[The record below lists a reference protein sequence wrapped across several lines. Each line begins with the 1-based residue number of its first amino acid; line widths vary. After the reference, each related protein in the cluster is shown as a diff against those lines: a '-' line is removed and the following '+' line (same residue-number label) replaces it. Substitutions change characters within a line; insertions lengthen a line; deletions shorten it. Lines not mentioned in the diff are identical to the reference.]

1 MLNSK
6 VVKGPSFLRPQTD
19 PETNAMV
26 ATLIPDDVDDEDNE
40 DDIDD
45 VGDVDDVDD
54 VDVAKCVSTNHFKGD
69 ARQLFSD

>member
-1 MLNSK
+1 
-6 VVKGPSFLRPQTD
+6 
-19 PETNAMV
+19 MV

-54 VDVAKCVSTNHFKGD
+54 VDNVDVTKCVSTNHFKGD

>member
-1 MLNSK
+1 MLAS
-6 VVKGPSFLRPQTD
+6 D

-26 ATLIPDDVDDEDNE
+26 ATLILDVVDDEDNE

-45 VGDVDDVDD
+45 VGGVDDVDDADD

>member
-1 MLNSK
+1 MLAS
-6 VVKGPSFLRPQTD
+6 D
-19 PETNAMV
+19 PETIAMV

-54 VDVAKCVSTNHFKGD
+54 VDNVDVTKCVSTNHFKGD